1 VTLHPD
7 LTPDRWGA
15 LTLAEQLGN
24 AGAEVGRAIR
34 AHEGGTARRL
44 VSNLDCAL
52 AQLDLTLADPRWAG
66 HRRREIAR
74 AREVVGDLLAGD
86 NVYRSTP
93 ASVERWFMAYAVE
106 APPDGRRP
114 PTPTRDQSSPG
125 MAVTRMPV
133 GLPPNRV
140 QSHASA

>member
-7 LTPDRWGA
+7 LTPERWET

-24 AGAEVGRAIR
+24 AGADVGRAIR
-34 AHEGGTARRL
+34 AREGGAEVRL
-44 VSNLDCAL
+44 ASNLDRAL

-74 AREVVGDLLAGD
+74 AREVVCDLLAGD
-86 NVYRSTP
+86 NVYGSTP

-106 APPDGRRP
+106 ARAGR
-114 PTPTRDQSSPG
+114 
-125 MAVTRMPV
+125 
-133 GLPPNRV
+133 
-140 QSHASA
+140 